1 MCIRDRYV
9 NNDSVSKSTD
19 SIFIKKEAYVKLKAT
34 DSLGCSKFSDSIL
47 IKSFAIPS
55 APIISRDTANNLVS
69 NVSFRNTWFKDGTL
83 ITDTTQ
89 KFKPTSPGSYTVK
102 TTQNGCI
109 SAMSSPYYYL
119 VTDIVRLNNGEFIK
133 LAPNPFINQINLDFN
148 IKGYQR
154 LNVDVFELT
163 TGNRV
168 FSRQGLQ
175 AGTPIILNELLSGTY
190 IIKITSNDSKIVQ
203 QFKMLKM

>member
-1 MCIRDRYV
+1 M
-9 NNDSVSKSTD
+9 
-19 SIFIKKEAYVKLKAT
+19 
-34 DSLGCSKFSDSIL
+34 
-47 IKSFAIPS
+47 
-55 APIISRDTANNLVS
+55 
-69 NVSFRNTWFKDGTL
+69 RNTWFKDGTQ
-83 ITDTTQ
+83 ISDTTQ
-89 KFKPTSPGSYTVK
+89 KFKPTSAGSYSVK

-133 LAPNPFINQINLDFN
+133 MAPNPFKNQINLDFN
-148 IKGYQR
+148 VKGYFK
-154 LNVDVFELT
+154 LNIDVFELT

-175 AGTPIILNELLSGTY
+175 AGTPIILNELSSGTY
-190 IIKITSNDSKIVQ
+190 IVKVTSNDGKILQ